1 MKSIETEARTTEE
14 AIHKACEELGVSRE
28 DLEVEVLSNG
38 SSGFLGLG
46 VKNARIRATVK
57 EQSAPPISEALPL
70 RALSDPQVAETAKK
84 TLQDILRLLEVEA
97 AVDLKEDSERILLN
111 IKGDGSGLLIGRK
124 GQTLDAL
131 EYLINKI
138 VHKDAEDK
146 KRIVVDTEKEALEA
160 GNSWWDGELFSG
172 MPDWDKLMSYP
183 APELSIE
190 EQAFLDGPC
199 EELCRMLDDWDI
211 SHERGDMPAEAWA
224 FIKKHKFFA
233 MIIPKQY
240 GGLEFSAYANAMV
253 IAKLASRNSTASST
267 VFRLRMSRTVLSTSL
282 SRTLAVSS
290 G

>member
-57 EQSAPPISEALPL
+57 EKSAPPISEALPL

-97 AVDLKEDSERILLN
+97 TVDLEEDSERILLN

-146 KRIVVDTEKEALEA
+146 KRIVVDTENYRLRREDSL
-160 GNSWWDGELFSG
+160 
-172 MPDWDKLMSYP
+172 
-183 APELSIE
+183 
-190 EQAFLDGPC
+190 
-199 EELCRMLDDWDI
+199 
-211 SHERGDMPAEAWA
+211 
-224 FIKKHKFFA
+224 
-233 MIIPKQY
+233 
-240 GGLEFSAYANAMV
+240 V
-253 IAKLASRNSTASST
+253 KLAQRLAGKAKRLGRPVTISPMSAHDRRIIHLALQDDKNLRTWSTGSGLYRKVIISPEKKSS
-267 VFRLRMSRTVLSTSL
+267 
-282 SRTLAVSS
+282 
-290 G
+290 